1 MTWNKY
7 TIFASG
13 IKHKHQPHTATVPHA
28 ATCSCPRQ
36 HKNTTIVNYGVLC
49 SLYTVLE
56 YYCIVLFLGVI
67 CNSMYLESTVYSA
80 EYQAMLFYIHETIW
94 HNIFPLP
101 LLVHLLIESSII
113 HTQPAY

>member
-1 MTWNKY
+1 
-7 TIFASG
+7 
-13 IKHKHQPHTATVPHA
+13 
-28 ATCSCPRQ
+28 
-36 HKNTTIVNYGVLC
+36 
-49 SLYTVLE
+49 
-56 YYCIVLFLGVI
+56 
-67 CNSMYLESTVYSA
+67 MYLESTVYSA